1 MVNSGFIDC
10 LVKIRN
16 RSLTFIDGDG
26 VSSVCAGGDGNRR
39 NTECKGAPAKNPNTK
54 EPNAETIGSNAR
66 IIERIWYSY
75 SFVVSSPVMRCLL
88 VVEYAVS
95 FAITSKEAD
104 PKI

>member
-10 LVKIRN
+10 LVKTRN
-16 RSLTFIDGDG
+16 RSLTFI
-26 VSSVCAGGDGNRR
+26 VCAGGDGNRR

-54 EPNAETIGSNAR
+54 EPNTETIGSNAR

-95 FAITSKEAD
+95 FVITSKEAD